1 MPLERKEKM
10 LARQPKAYFRKW
22 LCVTWCIQKCVFSS
36 VCIYEL
42 VNSKC
47 GEGKRYQWR
56 EARTERGQMW
66 KKSLPTPSKSSSC
79 TVKRTSHFW
88 VWFLFPL
95 RSWKRWAVGRGWP
108 PLTGSAS
115 EKQEKGSGG
124 VMVLLWVSISQVG
137 YDGAT
142 TGLWVWTMLRV
153 SVIER
158 VFQWTQRMLFLSIQN
173 SLKKKKVLKNTISK
187 PHGRW
192 QDSLS
197 V

>member
-1 MPLERKEKM
+1 MCDLVHPEVC
-10 LARQPKAYFRKW
+10 FFIC
-22 LCVTWCIQKCVFSS
+22 LCLWT
-36 VCIYEL
+36 
-42 VNSKC
+42 
-47 GEGKRYQWR
+47 GEQ
-56 EARTERGQMW
+56 QMW
-66 KKSLPTPSKSSSC
+66 GRKKVSVERSMHGERTDVEKSLSTSSKSFSC

-95 RSWKRWAVGRGWP
+95 RPWKRWAVGRGWP

-124 VMVLLWVSISQVG
+124 VMVLWVSISQVG

-142 TGLWVWTMLRV
+142 TGLWVWTTLRV

-173 SLKKKKVLKNTISK
+173 SFKKKVLKNTISK